1 MIRAKYVPVDCLIV
15 SLRLDD
21 FWRLNIFSDITIK
34 SLCVNLMSLNLIF
47 RKPILTRYSGVPHNV
62 HVLSVIT

>member
-15 SLRLDD
+15 SLGLDD

-34 SLCVNLMSLNLIF
+34 SQCVILMTLNLIS